1 MEEKNRSHGKID
13 RLPAP
18 LKKEVED
25 RLLNGD
31 TYESIS
37 GYLAEQGEDVHISSV
52 CRYGKGFLKK
62 FESVRIAKEFAK
74 LLAEDNVD
82 RPATELHEANN
93 LLASQIIMEAM
104 VDDDM
109 DAKTRAEA
117 ARSIATLQ
125 RAQVS
130 NEKLKIQARKEQGA
144 VHIAMQLL
152 QDKIFAELGEKY
164 PDVAAK
170 LMQLAEETE
179 AEMQKVQ

>member
-18 LKKEVED
+18 LKREVEG

-37 GYLAEQGEDVHISSV
+37 GYLAEQGENVHASSV
-52 CRYGKGFLKK
+52 HRYGKGFLKK

-125 RAQVS
+125 RAQ
-130 NEKLKIQARKEQGA
+130 ARKEQGA

-164 PDVAAK
+164 PDVASK